1 MDLVS
6 VLTLVSSVTFLTY
19 GILYFFSPQLKNEF
33 RRFGLEKFGVL
44 TALLEI
50 LGALGLLVGFFST
63 PILLLSSGGLAL
75 LMFFGLIARVRVKDS
90 LVASLPA
97 FILMVLN
104 AYIFYTTFR

>member
-1 MDLVS
+1 
-6 VLTLVSSVTFLTY
+6 
-19 GILYFFSPQLKNEF
+19 LKNEF

-75 LMFFGLIARVRVKDS
+75 LMFFGMIARVLVKDS
-90 LVASLPA
+90 LEHYRSLLSAAQDFTAREPA
-97 FILMVLN
+97 H
-104 AYIFYTTFR
+104 